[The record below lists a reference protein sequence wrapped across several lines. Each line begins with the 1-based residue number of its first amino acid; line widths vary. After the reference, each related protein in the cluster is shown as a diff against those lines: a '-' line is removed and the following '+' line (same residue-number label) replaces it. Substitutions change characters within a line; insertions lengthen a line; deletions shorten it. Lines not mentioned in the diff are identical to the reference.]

1 MSFGSSFG
9 SQTLVF
15 TVLTGTGEYNDF
27 GEETTEP
34 TQAPVEGCRNRP
46 LSAAEAAEAYGDV
59 ARQVW
64 RATCPPDVAVTAA
77 KSTGT
82 FTEGG
87 KTFHILGGPKPFE
100 DFSNPVKVT
109 IDSEYYPE

>member
-1 MSFGSSFG
+1 MSFG

-15 TVLTGTGEYNDF
+15 TVETGTGEYDDY
-27 GEETTEP
+27 GVETTTETTE
-34 TQAPVEGCRNRP
+34 AAYGCRNRP

-64 RATCPPDVAVTAA
+64 RATCPPDAAVTAA
-77 KSTGT
+77 KSTGR

-100 DFSNPVKVT
+100 DFSAALKVT
-109 IDSEYYPE
+109 IDSEFYPE

>member
-1 MSFGSSFG
+1 MSFGS
-9 SQTLVF
+9 QILAF

-27 GEETTEP
+27 GEEIVTEG
-34 TQAPVEGCRNRP
+34 TETAEGCRNRP

-64 RATCPPDVAVTAA
+64 RATCPPDAAVTAA

>member
-1 MSFGSSFG
+1 MSDTFG

-15 TVLTGTGEYNDF
+15 DVLVGTGTFDDW
-27 GEETTEP
+27 GEEITTPGTESA
-34 TQAPVEGCRNRP
+34 TGCRNRP
-46 LSAAEAAEAYGDV
+46 LSAAEAAETYGNV

-64 RATCPPDVAVTAA
+64 RATCPPSAAVSAA

-87 KTFHILGGPKPFE
+87 KTFHIIGGPKQFQDFDAPF
-100 DFSNPVKVT
+100 KVT
-109 IDSEYYPE
+109 IDSEYFPE

>member
-1 MSFGSSFG
+1 MSLG

-15 TVLTGTGEYNDF
+15 TVLTGTGEYDDY
-27 GEETTEP
+27 GTETTVSTEVP
-34 TQAPVEGCRNRP
+34 AYGCRNRP

-64 RATCPPDVAVTAA
+64 RATCPPSAVATAA
-77 KSTGT
+77 KSTGK

-87 KTFHILGGPKPFE
+87 KTFHILGGPKPFQ
-100 DFSNPVKVT
+100 DFGNPVKVT
-109 IDSEYYPE
+109 IDAEYYPE